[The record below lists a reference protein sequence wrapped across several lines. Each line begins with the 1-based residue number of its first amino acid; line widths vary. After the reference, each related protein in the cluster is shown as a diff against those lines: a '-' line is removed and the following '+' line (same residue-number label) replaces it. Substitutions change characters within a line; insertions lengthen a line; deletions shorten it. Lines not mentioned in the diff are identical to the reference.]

1 MPSTRSDPG
10 AKAES
15 IRIELAD
22 AWGAMGASWGVAPA
36 IARVHAYLMVRG
48 EPLTEREVRE
58 ALGLSHRAASLAL
71 DAAIGWGVVEKVPE
85 PRRVGRRGPAGTAY
99 LAVDDHFRWFS
110 HVIAH
115 RKAIEGDP
123 IIAVLEKTLRDADA
137 AARAQPDDLE
147 LRDLR
152 DWLGTF
158 LAFVRLFDRAIGL
171 VPVVA
176 PNELE
181 RILDLLAKVP
191 DETILRLV
199 RLLAELPDEDV
210 LSLVG
215 GLSRLSPAGARRATK
230 LMSGVVRTVGR

>member
-1 MPSTRSDPG
+1 MPPPG
-10 AKAES
+10 PS
-15 IRIELAD
+15 PTI
-22 AWGAMGASWGVAPA
+22 SSCA
-36 IARVHAYLMVRG
+36 ICA
-48 EPLTEREVRE
+48 T
-58 ALGLSHRAASLAL
+58 
-71 DAAIGWGVVEKVPE
+71 GW
-85 PRRVGRRGPAGTAY
+85 R
-99 LAVDDHFRWFS
+99 
-110 HVIAH
+110 
-115 RKAIEGDP
+115 
-123 IIAVLEKTLRDADA
+123 
-137 AARAQPDDLE
+137 
-147 LRDLR
+147 
-152 DWLGTF
+152 TF